1 MLATPYHQLDM
12 IVTDC

>member
-1 MLATPYHQLDM
+1 MLATPYNQLDI